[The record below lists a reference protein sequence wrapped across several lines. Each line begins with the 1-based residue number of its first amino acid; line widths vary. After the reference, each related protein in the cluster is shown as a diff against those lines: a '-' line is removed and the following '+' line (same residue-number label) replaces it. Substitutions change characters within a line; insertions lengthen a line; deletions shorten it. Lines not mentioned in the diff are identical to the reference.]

1 MFGLVQSLLAGYR
14 FISHG
19 IREYKMAGRLNG
31 KVAIITGGTSGIGA
45 RTAELFVAEGARVV
59 IAGRTVEKG
68 TGLAEAL
75 GENVLFVQTDVSE
88 ETQIEAMVAR
98 TVEHFGQVDV
108 LFNNAGVPGPNEPIS
123 HLSWEGYR
131 TATDVLVGGVLMG
144 MKHASR
150 VMKRQGSG
158 SIINCASVAG
168 HRSGFGDH
176 IYSAAKAA
184 VIHVT
189 RTVAMELG
197 ERGIRVNS
205 ISPGAILTPIF
216 GKAMGMSTSDADST
230 VDKLNDAFSAH
241 QPIPRAG
248 QPEDIAQAALF
259 LASDE
264 ATFVNGHDLTVDGGL
279 IGGRGWSETAEGMRH
294 IAKLLYEG

>member
-1 MFGLVQSLLAGYR
+1 MV
-14 FISHG
+14 
-19 IREYKMAGRLNG
+19 GRLDG

-45 RTAELFVAEGARVV
+45 RTVEVFVAEGARVV

-68 TGLAEAL
+68 ARLADAL
-75 GENVLFVQTDVSE
+75 GDKALFVQTDVSKEAEVE
-88 ETQIEAMVAR
+88 EMVAKA
-98 TVEHFGQVDV
+98 VEHFGQLDV
-108 LFNNAGVPGPNEPIS
+108 LFNNAGIPGPNEPIS

-131 TATDVLVGGVLMG
+131 TAMDVLVGGVLMG

-150 VMKRQGSG
+150 EMKRQGSG

-216 GKAMGMSTSDADST
+216 GKAMGMSTSDADGS
-230 VDKLNDAFSAH
+230 VDKLKDVFADH

-248 QPEDIAQAALF
+248 LPEDIAQAAVY
-259 LASDE
+259 LATDASG
-264 ATFVNGHDLTVDGGL
+264 FVNGHDLTVDGGL

-294 IAKLLYEG
+294 VAKLLNEG

>member
-1 MFGLVQSLLAGYR
+1 
-14 FISHG
+14 
-19 IREYKMAGRLNG
+19 MAGRLDG

-45 RTAELFVAEGARVV
+45 GTVAVFAREGARVV

-68 TGLAEAL
+68 ERLAAEI
-75 GENVLFVQTDVSE
+75 GENALFVRTDVSKE
-88 ETQIEAMVAR
+88 AEIEAMVAR
-98 TVEHFGQVDV
+98 TVEHFGQLDV
-108 LFNNAGVPGPNEPIS
+108 LFNNAGVPGPNQPIA
-123 HLSWEGYR
+123 HLTWEGYSN
-131 TATDVLVGGVLMG
+131 AMDVLVGGVMMG
-144 MKHASR
+144 MKHAAR

-158 SIINCASVAG
+158 SIINCSSVAA
-168 HRSGFGDH
+168 HRSGYGDH
-176 IYSAAKAA
+176 VYSAAKAA

-230 VDKLNDAFSAH
+230 VDKLNDAFSTH

-264 ATFVNGHDLTVDGGL
+264 ASFVNGHDLTVDGGL
-279 IGGRGWSETAEGMRH
+279 IGGRGWSDSAEAMRH
-294 IAKLLYEG
+294 LAEVLKEA

>member
-1 MFGLVQSLLAGYR
+1 MV
-14 FISHG
+14 
-19 IREYKMAGRLNG
+19 GRLDG

-45 RTAELFVAEGARVV
+45 RTVEVFVAEGARVV

-68 TGLAEAL
+68 ARLADAL
-75 GENVLFVQTDVSE
+75 GDNALFVQTDVSKEAEVE
-88 ETQIEAMVAR
+88 EMVAKA
-98 TVEHFGQVDV
+98 VEHFGQLDV
-108 LFNNAGVPGPNEPIS
+108 LFNNAGIPGPNEPIS

-131 TATDVLVGGVLMG
+131 TAMDVLVGGVLMG

-150 VMKRQGSG
+150 EMKRQGSG

-216 GKAMGMSTSDADST
+216 GKAMGMSTSDADGT
-230 VDKLNDAFSAH
+230 VDKLNEVFSSH

-264 ATFVNGHDLTVDGGL
+264 STFVNGHDLTVDGGL
-279 IGGRGWSETAEGMRH
+279 IGGPGWSETAEGMRH
-294 IAKLLYEG
+294 VAKLLHEG